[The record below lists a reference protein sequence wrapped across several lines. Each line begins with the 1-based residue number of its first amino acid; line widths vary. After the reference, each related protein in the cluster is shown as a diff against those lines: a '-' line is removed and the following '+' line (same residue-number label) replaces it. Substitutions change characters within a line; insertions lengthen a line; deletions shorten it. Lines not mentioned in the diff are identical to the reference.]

1 MYLITRKDKF
11 VTKNVFSSIKYK
23 MFLQTLPFPFHTR
36 AVPINVTTVVCQ
48 AVDLAEI
55 RNVRL
60 VSY

>member
-1 MYLITRKDKF
+1 
-11 VTKNVFSSIKYK
+11 
-23 MFLQTLPFPFHTR
+23 MFLQMLPFSLHTR
-36 AVPINVTTVVCQ
+36 AVPIIVVTAMFQ